1 MAALHLRQDAGR
13 HEGRRSRQ
21 RCACLLQEALLS
33 EAFRFQCTMVLT
45 RPEWA
50 HAMHMHTSLT
60 GANSRQPG
68 AAEALRMLNLRPR
81 QARQHQSAT
90 WEPLLRFEL

>member
-1 MAALHLRQDAGR
+1 
-13 HEGRRSRQ
+13 
-21 RCACLLQEALLS
+21 
-33 EAFRFQCTMVLT
+33 MVLT

-81 QARQHQSAT
+81 QARQHQSVT
-90 WEPLLRFEL
+90 REPLLRLSFAL